1 MDLRIFTEPQQGAS
15 YDDLLAVAQ
24 AAERHGFDAFFRSD
38 HYLVMGDGDGR
49 PGPTDAWV
57 TLAGI
62 ARETTTIRLGTLVT
76 AATFR
81 LPGPLAISVAQVD
94 AMSGGRVELGIGAG
108 WFDAEHS
115 AYGIPFPPLGE
126 RFERLEEQLAIITG
140 LWSAPDGTAFSFEG
154 THYRLEDSPALPKPV
169 QRPGPPVIVGGG
181 GPKRT
186 PRLAAT
192 YAAEFNMAFRSSEES
207 GRQFDVVRGACRDVG
222 RDPETLALSVAQVVC
237 CGRDDAEVA
246 RRAAAIGR
254 EVDELRTN
262 GLCGSPDEVVEKLG
276 RFAGL
281 GASRT
286 YLQVLDLADLDHL
299 ALLGEEVLPR
309 VSGL

>member
-1 MDLRIFTEPQQGAS
+1 
-15 YDDLLAVAQ
+15 
-24 AAERHGFDAFFRSD
+24 
-38 HYLVMGDGDGR
+38 
-49 PGPTDAWV
+49 
-57 TLAGI
+57 
-62 ARETTTIRLGTLVT
+62 
-76 AATFR
+76 
-81 LPGPLAISVAQVD
+81 
-94 AMSGGRVELGIGAG
+94 
-108 WFDAEHS
+108 
-115 AYGIPFPPLGE
+115 
-126 RFERLEEQLAIITG
+126 
-140 LWSAPDGTAFSFEG
+140 
-154 THYRLEDSPALPKPV
+154 
-169 QRPGPPVIVGGG
+169 
-181 GPKRT
+181 
-186 PRLAAT
+186 
-192 YAAEFNMAFRSSEES
+192 MAFRSSEES